1 MRGGFRFLF
10 FLKSVFLKHPIMH
23 LRMQIFW
30 EEGIVIGPTHVI
42 YSNQAEYGVVDL
54 VVQSVTLHLNLCS

>member
-1 MRGGFRFLF
+1 
-10 FLKSVFLKHPIMH
+10 MH

-54 VVQSVTLHLNLCS
+54 VVQSVTLHLNLCPKNISWDHDFVYSEHSSVPV